1 MKIMLVG
8 TALALLFAS
17 FFSRMCCSVVLWREK
32 GTLRA
37 GVTYSGS
44 GVKIL
49 LETNHN
55 L

>member
-8 TALALLFAS
+8 TALRLLFAS
-17 FFSRMCCSVVLWREK
+17 FCCSVALWREK

-37 GVTYSGS
+37 GVTYSGL

-49 LETNHN
+49 QPVT
-55 L
+55 